1 VSSPTPS
8 SRRRRRRSS
17 PDPDSR
23 HPPSEAGAGSPV
35 GRLVDRADRL
45 QKRHALTAFP
55 FAVGK
60 RYTEDHG
67 GWLGAT
73 ITYYGF
79 FALVPLLLVFV
90 TALTIAL
97 NDNPTLLNRILDA
110 VWRQLPFVGDDI
122 RESVKPITGNPWTI
136 AVASLVTLW
145 GASNVM
151 RVCQDT
157 MNQMWGIPLF
167 ERPHFAAKVARG
179 IAVIG
184 LLGLGLIGTAV
195 ITGLTLGFQLPLV
208 GAIATGV
215 GTIVLNVLIALAL
228 FRLLIARTATWR
240 EHLPGAVLVGIG
252 TYGLTL
258 LGGVYIQR
266 VVARASTLY
275 GSFAAMVGVFAWI
288 ALIVQVVVIAT
299 LVNVVRVERLWPR
312 SISGRNFGAGDRRAF
327 ALSARRA
334 QLIADATQP
343 APG

>member
-1 VSSPTPS
+1 V
-8 SRRRRRRSS
+8 
-17 PDPDSR
+17 
-23 HPPSEAGAGSPV
+23 
-35 GRLVDRADRL
+35 
-45 QKRHALTAFP
+45 TAFP
-55 FAVGK
+55 IAVGK

-97 NDNPTLLNRILDA
+97 DDNPTLLDRILDA
-110 VWRQLPFVGDDI
+110 IWRQLPFVGNDI
-122 RESVKPITGNPWTI
+122 RQSVQPITGNPWTI
-136 AVASLVTLW
+136 VVATLVTLW

-157 MNQMWGIPLF
+157 MNRMWGVPRF
-167 ERPHFAAKVARG
+167 ERPNFLAKVVRG

-195 ITGLTLGFQLPLV
+195 ITGLTLGFELPLV
-208 GAIATGV
+208 GAVATGI
-215 GTIVLNVLIALAL
+215 GTIALNVAISLVL
-228 FRLLIARTATWR
+228 FRLLIARDGSWR
-240 EHLPGAVLVGIG
+240 DHLPGAVLVGFG

-258 LGGVYIQR
+258 LGGFYVQR
-266 VVARASTLY
+266 VIARASTLY

-288 ALIVQVVVIAT
+288 ALVVQVVVIAT

-312 SISGRNFGAGDRRAF
+312 SLTPRNYGAGDRRAV
-327 ALSARRA
+327 ALGARRA
-334 QLIADATQP
+334 QLIADAAQP
-343 APG
+343 LPA

>member
-1 VSSPTPS
+1 MSSATPS
-8 SRRRRRRSS
+8 SSSRSPRSS
-17 PDPDSR
+17 PDPEAR
-23 HPPSEAGAGSPV
+23 HPPVEAGAGAV
-35 GRLVDRADRL
+35 GHLVDRVDRL
-45 QKRHALTAFP
+45 QRRHAATGFP
-55 FAVGK
+55 VAVWK

-90 TALTIAL
+90 TALTIVL
-97 NDNPTLLNRILDA
+97 NDNPTLLDRILDA
-110 VWRQLPFVGDDI
+110 VWRQLPFVGNDI
-122 RESVKPITGNPWTI
+122 RQNVQPISGNPWTI
-136 AVASLVTLW
+136 VIALLVTLW

-157 MNQMWGIPLF
+157 MNRMWGIPRF
-167 ERPHFAAKVARG
+167 ERPTFAAKVVRG

-195 ITGLTLGFQLPLV
+195 ITGLTLGFELPLV
-208 GAIATGV
+208 GAIATGI
-215 GTIVLNVLIALAL
+215 GTIALNVAISLLL
-228 FRLLIARTATWR
+228 FRLLVARHANWR
-240 EHLPGAVLVGIG
+240 EHLPGALVVGVG

-258 LGGVYIQR
+258 LGGIYIQR
-266 VVARASTLY
+266 VVSRASTLY

-312 SISGRNFGAGDRRAF
+312 SISARNYGAGDRRAV

-334 QLIADATQP
+334 QLIADAARP
-343 APG
+343 VPP